1 MNAVALGTE
10 LARGR
15 RRAGLS
21 QAALAARIGTTQ
33 PAISK
38 IESGQTLP
46 TLIVLERI
54 AGALQEPLE
63 VFVRAGAVSELSR
76 RDRRQRVRRVLGAY
90 RFNPWERNPSAAEA
104 KSLVADGPTRE
115 RFESEEA
122 PR

>member
-104 KSLVADGPTRE
+104 KSLVADSLTRE